1 MNTKNNFINIIGTL
15 SFFILIL
22 IAIFLTYD
30 NDRHIEYYEK
40 KISDKQEIIEQLRFD
55 ISVLELKLQKMEIKD
70 NEY

>member
-1 MNTKNNFINIIGTL
+1 MNIKNNFINIIGTV

-30 NDRHIEYYEK
+30 NDKHIKYYEK

-55 ISVLELKLQKMEIKD
+55 INVLELKLQKMEIKD

>member
-1 MNTKNNFINIIGTL
+1 MNTKNNFINIIGTV

>member
-1 MNTKNNFINIIGTL
+1 MNIKNNFINVIGTV

-40 KISDKQEIIEQLRFD
+40 KISEKQGIIEQLRFD
-55 ISVLELKLQKMEIKD
+55 ISVLELKLQKMEIRD